1 MGFSSILKVNFWDTL
16 YKTGQVWNLMND
28 QSPVQRLQR
37 MHNANICRTKLIK
50 LWNWILHCPYWHW
63 CFLRVGERRD
73 CLWSCPL
80 CERKVNNRK
89 CKWRIS
95 IWHQQFSSTMSL
107 IGDNYV
113 IVRAFEIVWGTNTP
127 REGTLSKLVVLEK
140 AGNLPHQRRLVKTVK
155 PCGKGR
161 QFLVSSRQHFL
172 NWPGFNSKKSKPL
185 HIIFMPFFRGCIF

>member
-1 MGFSSILKVNFWDTL
+1 MTHS
-16 YKTGQVWNLMND
+16 ND
-28 QSPVQRLQR
+28 QSRVQRLQR
-37 MHNANICRTKLIK
+37 MYNANICRTKL
-50 LWNWILHCPYWHW
+50 LWILYCPYWHW
-63 CFLRVGERRD
+63 CFLRVGERRG

-80 CERKVNNRK
+80 GERKVNNRK

-95 IWHQQFSSTMSL
+95 IWHHQSSSTMSL

-113 IVRAFEIVWGTNTP
+113 IVRAFEIVWGINTP

-185 HIIFMPFFRGCIF
+185 RI